1 MRDEVTNLKSGVYV
15 AWPAVAPL
23 PTSNYQASTGLH
35 QTSLHGCVI
44 WRLEESETALWET
57 IRYCYCATLL
67 HFDKRNCRRMLL
79 FWMLFTCETHRVAD
93 WCDDNLA
100 ESAGP
105 AS

>member
-1 MRDEVTNLKSGVYV
+1 MGDYSVLLLCYI
-15 AWPAVAPL
+15 AY
-23 PTSNYQASTGLH
+23 TSTKA
-35 QTSLHGCVI
+35 
-44 WRLEESETALWET
+44 
-57 IRYCYCATLL
+57 
-67 HFDKRNCRRMLL
+67 NCRRMLL